1 MATILKNNYIIGL
14 LILILGISIGWIISP
29 KSSESE
35 MHSHHLHETLAG
47 VPQIWTCSMH
57 PQVQLT
63 EPGDCP
69 ICGMDLVPANSEG
82 NEDNESPVLKMT
94 ESSMALAQIQT
105 IQVGSTAGESKL
117 ELTGKIQA
125 DERETASITAK
136 FPGRIERLYVSFTGE
151 KVVKGQKL
159 ASIYSPELL
168 SAQQELLEAS
178 KIKSDFPEIY
188 QAAKQKLRLWKLSEE
203 QISSIEVAGKIQ
215 EQFDVFAEHGGIVMG
230 RNVAVGDYV
239 TTGQALFQIVN
250 LDKVWVI
257 LDAYE
262 SDLDQIQVGTPIQ
275 FTVAGIPNTKFSSK
289 VSFVDPVINPETRV
303 AAVRAELPNGQGK
316 LLPEMFVKAEI
327 SKNRNSQTTILVPRT
342 AVLWSGKRSVVYVK
356 VPNLSPAGFEM
367 REVEIGALQ
376 GDNYTVLSGLEN
388 SEEIVVNG
396 AFTID
401 AASQLAGKPSLMNR
415 TSSNQIDVT
424 ENFSKGFN
432 QLADY
437 YFELKNQLASD
448 QWKVDKKIWAGIRN
462 SLKLMENEGKTTIQP
477 SVWLGVLSDL
487 EKSKGI
493 KEARVNFNSLSELIL
508 EANETYGLANRVV
521 YKDYCPM
528 AFGDEGA
535 YWLSEKK
542 EILNPYFGASMLT
555 CGEVKETYRN

>member
-1 MATILKNNYIIGL
+1 MNKLLNNKIILVLATLT
-14 LILILGISIGWIISP
+14 LGAFIGWWIKPTESGSVENHDHAHELESIS
-29 KSSESE
+29 
-35 MHSHHLHETLAG
+35 L
-47 VPQIWTCSMH
+47 WTCSMH

-125 DERETASITAK
+125 DERESASITAK

-188 QAAKQKLRLWKLSEE
+188 QAAKQKLLLWKLSEE

-230 RNVAVGDYV
+230 RNVAVGDYI

-250 LDKVWVI
+250 LNKVWVI

-275 FTVAGIPNTKFSSK
+275 FTVAGIPNTRFSSK

-356 VPNLSPAGFEM
+356 VPNQSPAGFEM

-388 SEEIVVNG
+388 GEEIVVNG

-415 TSSNQIDVT
+415 TSSNQVDVS

-448 QWKVDKKIWAGIRN
+448 QWKVNTKIWAGIRN

-555 CGEVKETYRN
+555 CGEVKATYRN

>member
-1 MATILKNNYIIGL
+1 MNKLLNNKIILV
-14 LILILGISIGWIISP
+14 LITLTLGAFIGWWIKPTESGSVENHDHAHELESIS
-29 KSSESE
+29 
-35 MHSHHLHETLAG
+35 L
-47 VPQIWTCSMH
+47 WTCSMH

-69 ICGMDLVPANSEG
+69 ICGMDLIPANSEG

-125 DERETASITAK
+125 DERESASITAK

-230 RNVAVGDYV
+230 RNVAVGDYI

-250 LDKVWVI
+250 LNKVWVI

-262 SDLDQIQVGTPIQ
+262 SDLDQIQVGTSIQ
-275 FTVAGIPNTKFSSK
+275 FTVAGIPNTRFSSK

-356 VPNLSPAGFEM
+356 VPNQSPAGFEM

-388 SEEIVVNG
+388 GEEIVVNG

-415 TSSNQIDVT
+415 TSSNQVDVS

-448 QWKVDKKIWAGIRN
+448 QWKVNTKIWAGIRN

-555 CGEVKETYRN
+555 CGEVKATYRN

>member
-1 MATILKNNYIIGL
+1 MATILKNKYALGL

-29 KSSESE
+29 TNETGD
-35 MHSHHLHETLAG
+35 HSQHLHGTVEG

-69 ICGMDLVPANSEG
+69 LCGMELIPADSQEDESE
-82 NEDNESPVLKMT
+82 DSPVLKMT
-94 ESSMALAQIQT
+94 ESSLALAQIQT
-105 IQVGSTAGESKL
+105 IQVGSSSGKGTL

-136 FPGRIERLYVSFTGE
+136 FPGRIEKLHVTFTGE
-151 KVVKGQKL
+151 KVIKGQKL
-159 ASIYSPELL
+159 ASIYSAELL

-178 KIKSDFPEIY
+178 KIKNDFPEIY
-188 QAAKQKLRLWKLSEE
+188 QAAKQKLRLWKLSDE
-203 QISSIEVAGKIQ
+203 QITSVEKAGTVQ
-215 EQFDVFAEHGGIVMG
+215 EQFDVFAEHSGIVMG
-230 RNVAVGDYV
+230 RNVAVGDYIN
-239 TTGQALFQIVN
+239 TGQSLFQIVN
-250 LDKVWVI
+250 LEKVWVI

-262 SDLDQIQVGTPIQ
+262 SDLGQIQIGMPID
-275 FTVAGIPNTKFSSK
+275 FSVAGIPNSEFTSK
-289 VSFVDPVINPETRV
+289 VSYVDPVINPETRV
-303 AAVRAELPNGQGK
+303 AAIRAEVPNSQGK

-327 SKNRNSQTTILVPRT
+327 SKWDTSKERLLIPRT

-356 VPNLSPAGFEM
+356 VPNQSSAGFEM

-376 GDNYTVLSGLEN
+376 GDNYPVLSGLEN
-388 SEEIVVNG
+388 GEEIVVNG

-401 AASQLAGKPSLMNR
+401 AASQLADKPSLMNR
-415 TSSNQIDVT
+415 ASTNQIEVSED
-424 ENFSKGFN
+424 FSKGFS

-448 QWKVDKKIWAGIRN
+448 QWKGNNKIWTGIRN
-462 SLKLMENEGKTTIQP
+462 SLKLMENEEKTTIQP
-477 SVWLGVLSDL
+477 SVWLDVLNDL
-487 EKSKGI
+487 EKSNGI
-493 KEARVNFNSLSELIL
+493 KEARVNFNSFSKLML
-508 EANETYGLANRVV
+508 EANETYGLTNRTV

-542 EILNPYFGASMLT
+542 EILNPYFGSSMLT
-555 CGEVKETYRN
+555 CGEVKATYRN

>member
-1 MATILKNNYIIGL
+1 MNKLLNNKIILV
-14 LILILGISIGWIISP
+14 LITLTLGAFIGWWIKPTESGSVENHDHAHELESIS
-29 KSSESE
+29 
-35 MHSHHLHETLAG
+35 L
-47 VPQIWTCSMH
+47 WTCSMH

-69 ICGMDLVPANSEG
+69 ICGMDLIPANSEG

-125 DERETASITAK
+125 DERESASITAK

-215 EQFDVFAEHGGIVMG
+215 ELFDVFAEHGGIVMG
-230 RNVAVGDYV
+230 RNVAVGDYI

-327 SKNRNSQTTILVPRT
+327 SKNGNSQTTILVPRT

-356 VPNLSPAGFEM
+356 VPNQSPAGFEM

-388 SEEIVVNG
+388 GEEIVVNG

-415 TSSNQIDVT
+415 TSSNQVDVS

-448 QWKVDKKIWAGIRN
+448 QWTVDNKIWAGIRN

-477 SVWLGVLSDL
+477 SVWLGVLKDL
-487 EKSKGI
+487 EKSIGI

>member
-1 MATILKNNYIIGL
+1 MNKLLNNKIILV
-14 LILILGISIGWIISP
+14 LITLTLGAFIGWWIKPTESGSVENHDHAHELESIS
-29 KSSESE
+29 
-35 MHSHHLHETLAG
+35 L
-47 VPQIWTCSMH
+47 WTCSMH

-69 ICGMDLVPANSEG
+69 ICGMDLIPANSEG

-105 IQVGSTAGESKL
+105 IQVGSTGGESKL

-125 DERETASITAK
+125 DERESASITAK

-151 KVVKGQKL
+151 KVIKGQKL

-203 QISSIEVAGKIQ
+203 QISSIEVAGKTR

-230 RNVAVGDYV
+230 RNVAVGDYI

-275 FTVAGIPNTKFSSK
+275 FTVAGIPNKKFSSK

-316 LLPEMFVKAEI
+316 LLPEMFIKAEI

-356 VPNLSPAGFEM
+356 VPNQSPAGFEM

-388 SEEIVVNG
+388 GEEIVVNG

-401 AASQLAGKPSLMNR
+401 AASQLAGKPSLMSR
-415 TSSNQIDVT
+415 TSSNQVDVT

-448 QWKVDKKIWAGIRN
+448 QWKVNNKIWAGIRN

-493 KEARVNFNSLSELIL
+493 KEARVNFNNLSELII

>member
-1 MATILKNNYIIGL
+1 MNKLLNNKIILV
-14 LILILGISIGWIISP
+14 LITLTLGAFIGWWIKPTESGSVENHDHAHELESIS
-29 KSSESE
+29 
-35 MHSHHLHETLAG
+35 L
-47 VPQIWTCSMH
+47 WTCSMH

-69 ICGMDLVPANSEG
+69 ICGMDLIPANSEG

-105 IQVGSTAGESKL
+105 IQVGSTGGESKL

-125 DERETASITAK
+125 DERESASITAK

-151 KVVKGQKL
+151 KVIKGQKL

-230 RNVAVGDYV
+230 RNVAVGDYI

-275 FTVAGIPNTKFSSK
+275 FTVAGIPNKKFSSK

-356 VPNLSPAGFEM
+356 VPNQSPAGFEM

-388 SEEIVVNG
+388 GEEIVVNG

-401 AASQLAGKPSLMNR
+401 AASQLAGKPSLMSR
-415 TSSNQIDVT
+415 TSSNQVDVT

-448 QWKVDKKIWAGIRN
+448 QWKVNNKIWAGIRN

-493 KEARVNFNSLSELIL
+493 KEARVNFNNLSELII

>member
-1 MATILKNNYIIGL
+1 MNKLLNNKIILV
-14 LILILGISIGWIISP
+14 LITLTLGAFIGWWIKPTESGSVENHDHAHELESIS
-29 KSSESE
+29 
-35 MHSHHLHETLAG
+35 L
-47 VPQIWTCSMH
+47 WTCSMH

-69 ICGMDLVPANSEG
+69 ICGMDLIPANSEG

-105 IQVGSTAGESKL
+105 IQVGSTGGESKL

-125 DERETASITAK
+125 DERESASITAK

-151 KVVKGQKL
+151 KVIKGQKL

-230 RNVAVGDYV
+230 RNVAVGDYI

-275 FTVAGIPNTKFSSK
+275 FTVAGIPNKKFSSK

-316 LLPEMFVKAEI
+316 LLPEMFIKAEI

-356 VPNLSPAGFEM
+356 VPNQSPAGFEM

-388 SEEIVVNG
+388 GEEIVVNG

-401 AASQLAGKPSLMNR
+401 AASQLAGKPSLMSR
-415 TSSNQIDVT
+415 TSSNQVDVT

-448 QWKVDKKIWAGIRN
+448 QWKVNNKIWAGIRN

-493 KEARVNFNSLSELIL
+493 KEARVNFNNLSELII

>member
-1 MATILKNNYIIGL
+1 MNKLLNNKIILVL
-14 LILILGISIGWIISP
+14 TTLTLGAFIGWWIKPTESGSVENHDHAHELESIS
-29 KSSESE
+29 
-35 MHSHHLHETLAG
+35 L
-47 VPQIWTCSMH
+47 WTCSMH

-69 ICGMDLVPANSEG
+69 ICGMDLIPANSEG

-105 IQVGSTAGESKL
+105 IQVGSTGGESKL

-125 DERETASITAK
+125 DERESASITAK
-136 FPGRIERLYVSFTGE
+136 FPGRIEKLYVSFTGE

-168 SAQQELLEAS
+168 SAQQELIEAS

-262 SDLDQIQVGTPIQ
+262 SDLGQIQVGTPIQ

-327 SKNRNSQTTILVPRT
+327 SKNRTGQTTLSIPRT

-356 VPNLSPAGFEM
+356 VPNQSPAGFEM

-388 SEEIVVNG
+388 GEEIVVNG

-415 TSSNQIDVT
+415 TSSNQVEVS

-437 YFELKNQLASD
+437 YFEIKNQLASD
-448 QWKVDKKIWAGIRN
+448 QLKVDNKIWVGIRN
-462 SLKLMENEGKTTIQP
+462 SLKLMENEAKTTIQS
-477 SVWLGVLSDL
+477 SVWLGVLNDL
-487 EKSKGI
+487 KKSNGI
-493 KEARVNFNSLSELIL
+493 KEARVNFNSLSKLIL

-542 EILNPYFGASMLT
+542 EILNPYFGTSMLT
-555 CGEVKETYRN
+555 CGEVKATYRN

>member
-1 MATILKNNYIIGL
+1 MNKLLNNK
-14 LILILGISIGWIISP
+14 LILVLTTLTLGAFIGWWIKPTESGSVENHDHAHELESIS
-29 KSSESE
+29 
-35 MHSHHLHETLAG
+35 L
-47 VPQIWTCSMH
+47 WTCSMH

-69 ICGMDLVPANSEG
+69 ICGMDLIPANSEG
-82 NEDNESPVLKMT
+82 NEDKESPVLKMT

-105 IQVGSTAGESKL
+105 IQVGSTGGESKL

-125 DERETASITAK
+125 DERESASITAK
-136 FPGRIERLYVSFTGE
+136 FPGRIEKLYVSFTGE

-203 QISSIEVAGKIQ
+203 QISSVEVAGKIQ

-230 RNVAVGDYV
+230 RNVVVGDYV
-239 TTGQALFQIVN
+239 TKGQALFQIVN

-327 SKNRNSQTTILVPRT
+327 SKNRTGQTTLSIPRT

-356 VPNLSPAGFEM
+356 VPNQSPAGFEM
-367 REVEIGALQ
+367 REVEIGALK
-376 GDNYTVLSGLEN
+376 GENYTVLAGLEN
-388 SEEIVVNG
+388 GEEIVVNG

-415 TSSNQIDVT
+415 TSSNQVDVS

-448 QWKVDKKIWAGIRN
+448 QWKVDNKIWAGIRN
-462 SLKLMENEGKTTIQP
+462 SLKLMENEEKTTIQS
-477 SVWLGVLSDL
+477 SVWLGVLNDL
-487 EKSKGI
+487 EKSNGI
-493 KEARVNFNSLSELIL
+493 KEARVNFNSLSKLIL

-542 EILNPYFGASMLT
+542 EILNPYFGTSMLT
-555 CGEVKETYRN
+555 CGEVKATYRN

>member
-1 MATILKNNYIIGL
+1 MNKLLNNKIILVLATLT
-14 LILILGISIGWIISP
+14 LGAFIGWWIKPTESGSVENHDHAHELESIS
-29 KSSESE
+29 
-35 MHSHHLHETLAG
+35 L
-47 VPQIWTCSMH
+47 WTCSMH
-57 PQVQLT
+57 PQVQLS

-69 ICGMDLVPANSEG
+69 ICGMDLIPANSEG

-125 DERETASITAK
+125 DERESASITAK

-275 FTVAGIPNTKFSSK
+275 FTVAGIPNKKFSSK

-303 AAVRAELPNGQGK
+303 AAVRAELPNDQGK

-342 AVLWSGKRSVVYVK
+342 AVLWSGKRSVVYIK
-356 VPNLSPAGFEM
+356 VPNQSPAGFEM

-376 GDNYTVLSGLEN
+376 GDNYTVLSGLEDG
-388 SEEIVVNG
+388 EEIVVNG

-401 AASQLAGKPSLMNR
+401 AASQLAGKPSLMNQ
-415 TSSNQIDVT
+415 TSSNQVDVS

-448 QWKVDKKIWAGIRN
+448 QWKVNTKIWAGIRN

>member
-1 MATILKNNYIIGL
+1 MNKLLNNKIILV
-14 LILILGISIGWIISP
+14 LITLTLGAFIGWWIKPTESGSVENHDHAHELESIS
-29 KSSESE
+29 
-35 MHSHHLHETLAG
+35 L
-47 VPQIWTCSMH
+47 WTCSMH

-69 ICGMDLVPANSEG
+69 ICGMDLIPANSEG

-105 IQVGSTAGESKL
+105 IQVGSTGEESKL

-125 DERETASITAK
+125 DERESASITAK

-230 RNVAVGDYV
+230 RNVAVGDYI

-275 FTVAGIPNTKFSSK
+275 FTVAGIPNKKFSSK

-356 VPNLSPAGFEM
+356 VPNQSPAGFEM
-367 REVEIGALQ
+367 REVEIASLQ

-388 SEEIVVNG
+388 GEEIVVNG

-415 TSSNQIDVT
+415 TSSNQVDVT

-448 QWKVDKKIWAGIRN
+448 QWKVNNKIWAGIRN
-462 SLKLMENEGKTTIQP
+462 SLKLMENEGKTKIQP

-493 KEARVNFNSLSELIL
+493 KEARVNFNNLSELII

>member
-1 MATILKNNYIIGL
+1 MNKLLNNK
-14 LILILGISIGWIISP
+14 LILVLTTLTLGAFIGWWIKPTESGSVENHDHAHELESIS
-29 KSSESE
+29 
-35 MHSHHLHETLAG
+35 L
-47 VPQIWTCSMH
+47 WTCSMH

-69 ICGMDLVPANSEG
+69 ICGMDLIHANSEG

-105 IQVGSTAGESKL
+105 IQVGSTGGESKL

-125 DERETASITAK
+125 DERESASITAK
-136 FPGRIERLYVSFTGE
+136 FPGRIEKLYVSFTGE

-168 SAQQELLEAS
+168 SAQQELIEAS

-203 QISSIEVAGKIQ
+203 QISSVEVAGKIQ

-327 SKNRNSQTTILVPRT
+327 SKNRTGQTTLSIPRT

-356 VPNLSPAGFEM
+356 VSNQSPAGFEM

-388 SEEIVVNG
+388 GEEIVVNG

-415 TSSNQIDVT
+415 TSMNQVEVSED
-424 ENFSKGFN
+424 FSKGFN

-448 QWKVDKKIWAGIRN
+448 QWKVNNKIWEGIRN
-462 SLKLMENEGKTTIQP
+462 SLKLMENEEKTTIQP
-477 SVWLGVLSDL
+477 SVWLGVLNDL
-487 EKSKGI
+487 EKSNGI
-493 KEARVNFNSLSELIL
+493 KEARVNFNRLSELIL

-555 CGEVKETYRN
+555 CGEVKATYRN

>member
-1 MATILKNNYIIGL
+1 MNKLLNNKIILV
-14 LILILGISIGWIISP
+14 LITLTLGAFIGWWIKPTESGSVENHDHAHELESIS
-29 KSSESE
+29 
-35 MHSHHLHETLAG
+35 L
-47 VPQIWTCSMH
+47 WTCSMH

-69 ICGMDLVPANSEG
+69 ICGMDLIPANSEG

-105 IQVGSTAGESKL
+105 IQVGSTGEESKL

-125 DERETASITAK
+125 DERESASITAK

-230 RNVAVGDYV
+230 RNVAVGDYI

-275 FTVAGIPNTKFSSK
+275 FTVAGIPNKKFSSK

-356 VPNLSPAGFEM
+356 VPNQSPAGFEM

-388 SEEIVVNG
+388 GEEIVVNG

-415 TSSNQIDVT
+415 TSSNQVDVT

-448 QWKVDKKIWAGIRN
+448 QWKVNNKIWAGIRN
-462 SLKLMENEGKTTIQP
+462 SLKLMENEGKTKIQP

-493 KEARVNFNSLSELIL
+493 KEARVNFNNLSELII

>member
-1 MATILKNNYIIGL
+1 MNKLLNNKIILV
-14 LILILGISIGWIISP
+14 LITLTLGAFIGWWIKPTESGSVENHDHAHELESIS
-29 KSSESE
+29 
-35 MHSHHLHETLAG
+35 L
-47 VPQIWTCSMH
+47 WTCSMH
-57 PQVQLT
+57 PQVQLS

-69 ICGMDLVPANSEG
+69 ICGMDLIPANSEG

-105 IQVGSTAGESKL
+105 IQVGSTGGESKL

-125 DERETASITAK
+125 DERESASITAK

-230 RNVAVGDYV
+230 RNVAVGDYI

-275 FTVAGIPNTKFSSK
+275 FTVAGIPNKKFSSK

-356 VPNLSPAGFEM
+356 VPNQSPAGFEM
-367 REVEIGALQ
+367 REVEIASLQ

-388 SEEIVVNG
+388 GEEIVVNG

-415 TSSNQIDVT
+415 TSSNQVDVS

-448 QWKVDKKIWAGIRN
+448 QWKVNNKIWAGIRN

-493 KEARVNFNSLSELIL
+493 KEARVNFNNLSELII

>member
-1 MATILKNNYIIGL
+1 MNKLLNNKIILVL
-14 LILILGISIGWIISP
+14 TTLTLGAFIGWWIKPTESGSVENHDHAHELESIS
-29 KSSESE
+29 
-35 MHSHHLHETLAG
+35 L
-47 VPQIWTCSMH
+47 WTCSMH

-69 ICGMDLVPANSEG
+69 ICGMDLIPANSEG

-105 IQVGSTAGESKL
+105 IQVGSTGGESKL

-125 DERETASITAK
+125 DERESASITAK
-136 FPGRIERLYVSFTGE
+136 FPGRIEKLYVSFTGE

-203 QISSIEVAGKIQ
+203 QISSVEVAGKIQ

-262 SDLDQIQVGTPIQ
+262 SDVDQIQVGTPIQ

-327 SKNRNSQTTILVPRT
+327 SKNRTGQTTLSIPRT
-342 AVLWSGKRSVVYVK
+342 AVLWSGKRSLVYVK
-356 VPNLSPAGFEM
+356 VPNQSPAGFEM

-415 TSSNQIDVT
+415 TSSNQVEVS

-448 QWKVDKKIWAGIRN
+448 QWKVDNKIWAGIRN
-462 SLKLMENEGKTTIQP
+462 SLKLMENEEKTTIQP
-477 SVWLGVLSDL
+477 SVWLGVLNDL
-487 EKSKGI
+487 EKSNGI

-555 CGEVKETYRN
+555 CGEVKATYRN

>member
-1 MATILKNNYIIGL
+1 MNKLLNNKIILVL
-14 LILILGISIGWIISP
+14 TTLTLGAFIGWWIKPTESGSVENHDHAHELESIS
-29 KSSESE
+29 
-35 MHSHHLHETLAG
+35 L
-47 VPQIWTCSMH
+47 WTCSMH

-69 ICGMDLVPANSEG
+69 ICGMDLIPANSEG

-105 IQVGSTAGESKL
+105 IQVGSTGGESKL

-125 DERETASITAK
+125 DERESASITAK
-136 FPGRIERLYVSFTGE
+136 FPGRIEKLYVSFTGE

-168 SAQQELLEAS
+168 SAQQELIEAS

-230 RNVAVGDYV
+230 RNVAVGDYI

-257 LDAYE
+257 LDVYE
-262 SDLDQIQVGTPIQ
+262 SDLDQIQVETPIQ

-327 SKNRNSQTTILVPRT
+327 SKNRTGQTTLSIPRT

-356 VPNLSPAGFEM
+356 VPNQSPAGFEM

-388 SEEIVVNG
+388 GEEIVVNG

-415 TSSNQIDVT
+415 TSSNQVDVS

-448 QWKVDKKIWAGIRN
+448 QWKVNNKIWEGIRN
-462 SLKLMENEGKTTIQP
+462 SLKLMENEEKTTIQP
-477 SVWLGVLSDL
+477 SVWLGVLNDL
-487 EKSKGI
+487 EKSNGI
-493 KEARVNFNSLSELIL
+493 KEARVNFNRLSELIL

-555 CGEVKETYRN
+555 CGEVKAIYRN

>member
-1 MATILKNNYIIGL
+1 MEKILKNKYALGL
-14 LILILGISIGWIISP
+14 LILIIGISIGWIISP
-29 KSSESE
+29 KSSESGD
-35 MHSHHLHETLAG
+35 HSQHLHETLSGA
-47 VPQIWTCSMH
+47 PQIWTCSMH

-69 ICGMDLVPANSEG
+69 LCGMDLIPATFQE
-82 NEDNESPVLKMT
+82 NENDDSPLLKMT

-105 IQVGSTAGESKL
+105 IQVGSTEGESKL

-125 DERETASITAK
+125 DERESASITAK
-136 FPGRIERLYVSFTGE
+136 FPGRIEKLYVSFTGE

-188 QAAKQKLRLWKLSEE
+188 QAAKQKLQLWKLSED
-203 QISSIEVAGKIQ
+203 QIASIESAGKVR

-275 FTVAGIPNTKFSSK
+275 FTVAGIPNTEFISK

-303 AAVRAELPNGQGK
+303 AAIRAELPNGQGK

-327 SKNRNSQTTILVPRT
+327 SRNNITKESILVPRT
-342 AVLWSGKRSVVYVK
+342 AILWSGKRSIVYVK
-356 VPNLSPAGFEM
+356 ESNQNPASFEM

-388 SEEIVVNG
+388 GEEIVVNG

-415 TSSNQIDVT
+415 TEKIQIEVSD
-424 ENFSKGFN
+424 EFSKGLS

-437 YFELKNQLASD
+437 YFEIKNQLASD
-448 QWKVDKKIWAGIRN
+448 QWQVTDQIWAGMRE
-462 SLKLMENEGKTTIQP
+462 SLKLIEGEGQKKIRSQE
-477 SVWLGVLSDL
+477 WLAVLNDL
-487 EKSKGI
+487 EKSNGI
-493 KEARVNFNSLSELIL
+493 KEARVNFNGLSELIL
-508 EANETYGLANRVV
+508 EANETFGLANRVV

-555 CGEVKETYRN
+555 CGEVKATYRK

>member
-1 MATILKNNYIIGL
+1 MNKLLNNK
-14 LILILGISIGWIISP
+14 LILVLTTLTLGAFIGWWIKPTESGSVENHDHAHELESIS
-29 KSSESE
+29 
-35 MHSHHLHETLAG
+35 L
-47 VPQIWTCSMH
+47 WTCSMH

-69 ICGMDLVPANSEG
+69 ICGMDLIPANSEG
-82 NEDNESPVLKMT
+82 NEDNESSVLKMT

-105 IQVGSTAGESKL
+105 IQVGSTGGESKL

-125 DERETASITAK
+125 DERESASITAK

-168 SAQQELLEAS
+168 SAQQELIEAS

-203 QISSIEVAGKIQ
+203 QISSVEVAGKIQ

-327 SKNRNSQTTILVPRT
+327 SKNRTGQTTLSIPRT

-356 VPNLSPAGFEM
+356 VPNQSPAGFEM

-376 GDNYTVLSGLEN
+376 GDNYIVLSGLEN
-388 SEEIVVNG
+388 GEEIVVNG

-415 TSSNQIDVT
+415 TSSNQVDVS

-448 QWKVDKKIWAGIRN
+448 QWKVNNKIWEGIRN
-462 SLKLMENEGKTTIQP
+462 SLKLMENEEKTTIQP
-477 SVWLGVLSDL
+477 SVWLGVLNDL
-487 EKSKGI
+487 EKSNGI

-555 CGEVKETYRN
+555 CGEVKATYRN

>member
-1 MATILKNNYIIGL
+1 MNKLLNNKIILVLATLT
-14 LILILGISIGWIISP
+14 LGAFIGWWIKPTESGSVENHDHAHELESIS
-29 KSSESE
+29 
-35 MHSHHLHETLAG
+35 L
-47 VPQIWTCSMH
+47 WTCSMH

-69 ICGMDLVPANSEG
+69 ICGMDLIPANSEG

-125 DERETASITAK
+125 DERESASITAK

-230 RNVAVGDYV
+230 RNVAVGDYI

-250 LDKVWVI
+250 LNKVWVI

-262 SDLDQIQVGTPIQ
+262 SDLDQIQVGTSIQ
-275 FTVAGIPNTKFSSK
+275 FTVAGIPNTRFSSK

-356 VPNLSPAGFEM
+356 VPNQSPAGFEM

-388 SEEIVVNG
+388 GEEIVVNG

-415 TSSNQIDVT
+415 TSSNQVDVS

-462 SLKLMENEGKTTIQP
+462 SLKLMENERKTTIQP

>member
-35 MHSHHLHETLAG
+35 MHSQHLLETLAG

-69 ICGMDLVPANSEG
+69 ICGMDLIPANSEG

-105 IQVGSTAGESKL
+105 IQVGSTGGESKL

-125 DERETASITAK
+125 DERESASITAK

-262 SDLDQIQVGTPIQ
+262 SDLDQIQVGTSIQ
-275 FTVAGIPNTKFSSK
+275 FTVAGIPNTRFSSK

-356 VPNLSPAGFEM
+356 VPNQSPAGFEM

-388 SEEIVVNG
+388 GEEIVVNG

-415 TSSNQIDVT
+415 TSSNQVDVS

-462 SLKLMENEGKTTIQP
+462 SLKLMENERKTTIQP

>member
-1 MATILKNNYIIGL
+1 MNKL
-14 LILILGISIGWIISP
+14 LINKIILVLTTLTLGAFIGWWIKPTESGSVENHDHAHELESIS
-29 KSSESE
+29 
-35 MHSHHLHETLAG
+35 L
-47 VPQIWTCSMH
+47 WTCSMH

-69 ICGMDLVPANSEG
+69 ICGMDLIPANSEG

-105 IQVGSTAGESKL
+105 IQVGSTGGESKL

-125 DERETASITAK
+125 DERESASITAK

-151 KVVKGQKL
+151 KVIKGQKL

-230 RNVAVGDYV
+230 RNVAVGDYI

-275 FTVAGIPNTKFSSK
+275 FTVAGIPNKKFSSK

-356 VPNLSPAGFEM
+356 VPNQSPAGFEM

-376 GDNYTVLSGLEN
+376 GDNYSVLSGLEN
-388 SEEIVVNG
+388 GEEIVVNG

-415 TSSNQIDVT
+415 TSSNQVDVT

-448 QWKVDKKIWAGIRN
+448 QWKVNNKIWAGIRN

-493 KEARVNFNSLSELIL
+493 KEARVNFNNLSELII